1 MGNMQTLWSFIHPKD
16 RAKIKSGSSLHD
28 EWRTGPL
35 GFFKSFK
42 PRDTISVFITI
53 QARRWGYASCSEFI
67 NSYPAYKIQSSQI
80 PSTLTSSLLCLSI
93 LSPEKSSWHL
103 QHLGQLLIW
112 NEPEDAGTDTLIIA
126 PPFHW
131 LPPS

>member
-1 MGNMQTLWSFIHPKD
+1 MM
-16 RAKIKSGSSLHD
+16 SGEQVH
-28 EWRTGPL
+28 L

-42 PRDTISVFITI
+42 PKDTISVFITI

-67 NSYPAYKIQSSQI
+67 NSYPAYKTQPSQL

-103 QHLGQLLIW
+103 QHHLQQALG
-112 NEPEDAGTDTLIIA
+112 TIA
-126 PPFHW
+126 DME
-131 LPPS
+131 